1 MLCKKHIGAVGPKL
15 LYPDETVQHGGVIL
29 GLGGV
34 ASHAYIGA
42 TRDDFGMYGRLR
54 VPYNYSAC
62 TAACLMI
69 KKNKVFRS
77 RWLGRKFKSC
87 L

>member
-1 MLCKKHIGAVGPKL
+1 M
-15 LYPDETVQHGGVIL
+15 TVQHGGVIL

-42 TRDDFGMYGRLR
+42 NRDDLGMYGRLR
-54 VPYNYSAC
+54 VPYDYSAC

-69 KKNKVFRS
+69 KKEKFLEVGGLEEDLKVAYNDIDFNIKLLEKRI
-77 RWLGRKFKSC
+77 L
-87 L
+87 